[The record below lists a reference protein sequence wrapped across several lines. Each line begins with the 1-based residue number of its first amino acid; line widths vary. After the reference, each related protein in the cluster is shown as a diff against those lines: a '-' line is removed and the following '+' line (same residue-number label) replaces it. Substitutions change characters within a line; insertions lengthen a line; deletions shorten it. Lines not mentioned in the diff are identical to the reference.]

1 MKTLV
6 EKGNV
11 DINAKSVKDGDTAL
25 MCAAR
30 RNKTKLA
37 QMLIDNGADLNLQNE
52 EGNTALLWAAV
63 CGSTEVGIALIN
75 AKADLDKQDSNF
87 SNTALGE
94 LEDSRAKVF
103 PIC

>member
-1 MKTLV
+1 MPR
-6 EKGNV
+6 
-11 DINAKSVKDGDTAL
+11 VKDGNTDL
-25 MCAAR
+25 ILAAR
-30 RNKTKLA
+30 RNKT
-37 QMLIDNGADLNLQNE
+37 LIDAGADLNLQNE
-52 EGNTALLWAAV
+52 KGNTALLWAAI